1 MSSIEQAS
9 ENALGLKAATQ
20 EPRVYLRRWAGFGLA
35 GSRSYIQFEK
45 SCHQSSHSVLLGS
58 RRRRRRR
65 NQKKKTMGDM
75 TQIQDTSQGLALIGN
90 ELRRWSRLS
99 ALAESKLQ
107 QLTAFRF

>member
-1 MSSIEQAS
+1 
-9 ENALGLKAATQ
+9 
-20 EPRVYLRRWAGFGLA
+20 
-35 GSRSYIQFEK
+35 
-45 SCHQSSHSVLLGS
+45 
-58 RRRRRRR
+58 
-65 NQKKKTMGDM
+65 MGDM